1 MKYAKTIAR
10 LSNNTLALIASN
22 PEQSPLVAKMGKNAE
37 LFVAEVRQMFVQRS
51 TDTGIALEELTQ
63 VVAEV
68 NNPEEDKMD
77 LQTQIK
83 AIPALFPTGRVIP
96 TQDIRAVNRGR
107 VLNVLGDTIALGR
120 IIWSI
125 STKNQYGKVVY
136 NTAVGDESTLQAVY
150 YAIYNWFNNKAGEAF
165 SLVDTYLVAKNSG
178 KLGTVF
184 GEMDNRIDPLIEPFM
199 KARQFMAARFEERKG
214 NFDKSAGV
222 FAYVAG
228 STVKVTWNRENS
240 FGLNSN
246 SMVEFYKSLGFWDNQ
261 IPTAF
266 SFTFKHHHFT
276 AAGQH
281 TYGRVM
287 LTAPNGASFMYRPGV
302 GQELHGC
309 ALDVVSATGIN
320 LYQMTHA
327 MPFSFSL
334 FAANLVAEFD
344 IKTLEANVNA
354 FFNVSVTAKEVTRK
368 KDGKKFTVVEAN
380 AIPPAFAM
388 HEDARKAGFWGVTG
402 ASNIGVAG
410 VSNRLQTVKYWLENV
425 NGVPMSTESANK
437 LAARIDKLAKALVMS
452 IYGGE
457 VGNKYQFGQT
467 VCVTEWVKATEK
479 AKSALSTG
487 VYWCSMEDYRTVGAV
502 RMTSST
508 LEGGLKATDAPV
520 GLISKSLH
528 NDGMG
533 LVSFGS
539 IKAGWNGLNEMLGG
553 DAKSVEQV
561 VTFDMMGEDVTAKV
575 VVLPKLPS
583 LITNWFSIQMYKPA
597 DQDKLNADAA
607 ALLGRDVEKVL
618 IKSSLIEQD
627 DNFVNFILAYC
638 ADKKLYLAEALRR
651 LEEEGTIVRKPFTC
665 EVTPTEFDIMALS
678 HGKEK
683 AREYM
688 LNLIKSRLNEGK
700 EKQMAMAKTF
710 LTNQVDT
717 SLVYT
722 YAQVVEM
729 FYEATKPLCVDGRV
743 LSAGTTVSALC
754 GGAPNRAAL
763 VRFVDMLYGV
773 QGKACP
779 EDYIVIVDKV
789 GGEQSVVI
797 PTGKFFEGQTF
808 KSNANMGAIVA
819 SGFLDKL
826 RKYLKFGAEVLESA
840 ETMYGKKAVL
850 TEQMALQF
858 IDNVNNELES
868 ALFGKS
874 LGKLKASGNYFV
886 LGIAPWFTL
895 IDQVHL
901 PNLSRYAKGTEAK
914 AVGIKTPLW
923 TLEAH
928 AQFNVQDMRNYVV
941 ALGIFTEEEIEDFL
955 FLSECVCY
963 IHPMNALALQ
973 NDSDGDL
980 YRLTFHKGFTL
991 PKFSARVLKNTYAFK
1006 HFFQSY
1012 LIKEMAYAN
1021 KASEA
1026 KELVALEGG
1035 WDAVAEG
1042 SLQAYTGKKNVASYT
1057 SMFFRYMQA
1066 FQRQLETNHDLYVFK
1081 ADLLATWIQ
1090 VFAMN
1095 TIKHTAGSVSIANK
1109 FYGYPE
1115 YPENATDDQKK
1126 AIDAKYRKE
1135 AIAMLVE
1142 TLTATGKDDAYHLS
1156 ADFTVADRG
1165 LEAIAGELYD
1175 EVRIVMAAGYCDAAL
1190 LLTRDRSPKDCGEK
1204 SVLGTFDSLEI
1215 KGPSLLNE
1223 MLAYY
1228 M

>member
-1 MKYAKTIAR
+1 MKTTTNQA
-10 LSNNTLALIASN
+10 
-22 PEQSPLVAKMGKNAE
+22 V
-37 LFVAEVRQMFVQRS
+37 LFVAAHKVAKDLIGDTNRQCFS
-51 TDTGIALEELTQ
+51 FALRQ
-63 VVAEV
+63 VHAWAR
-68 NNPEEDKMD
+68 
-77 LQTQIK
+77 K
-83 AIPALFPTGRVIP
+83 APVKPTFPTGRVIP

-107 VLNVLGDTIALGR
+107 VLNVLGDTVALGR
-120 IIWSI
+120 ILWAI
-125 STKNQYGKVVY
+125 STKNAHGKVVY
-136 NTAVGDESTLQAVY
+136 NTAVGDESTLQVVY
-150 YAIYNWFNNKAGEAF
+150 NAIYNWYTKKAGEAF
-165 SLVDTYLVAKNSG
+165 GLVDTYLLAKNSG

-184 GEMDNRIDPLIEPFM
+184 GEMDNRIDPLIGPFM
-199 KARQFMAARFEERKG
+199 KAREFMGVRLSERKG
-214 NFDKSAGV
+214 NFDKAAGM

-228 STVKVTWNRENS
+228 STVKVTWTRENN
-240 FGLNSN
+240 FGLNNN
-246 SMVEFYKSLGFWDNQ
+246 SMVGFYKSLGFWDTQ
-261 IPTAF
+261 IPATF

-276 AAGQH
+276 ALGQH

-287 LTAPNGASFMYRPGV
+287 MTAPNGATYMYRPGV

-309 ALDVVSATGIN
+309 ALNVVSAVGPALYSMTG
-320 LYQMTHA
+320 A
-327 MPFSFSL
+327 MPFSHAL

-388 HEDARKAGFWGVTG
+388 HADARKAGFWGVTG

-410 VSNRLQTVKYWLENV
+410 VSNRLQTVKYWLENS
-425 NGVPMSTESANK
+425 NGVPMSIESANK
-437 LAARIDKLAKALVMS
+437 LAARIDKLVKALIMS
-452 IYGGE
+452 IYGDE
-457 VGNKYQFGQT
+457 VGNQYQFGQT
-467 VCVTEWVKATEK
+467 VCVTEWVKASEK

-502 RMTSST
+502 RITSST

-528 NDGMG
+528 AEGMG

-575 VVLPKLPS
+575 VVLPKLDA
-583 LITNWFSIQMYKPA
+583 LITNWYSIQMFKPA
-597 DQDKLNADAA
+597 DQDKLNADTA

-618 IKSSLIEQD
+618 TKSSLIEQD
-627 DNFVNFILAYC
+627 DNFVNFVLAYC
-638 ADKKLYLAEALRR
+638 ADKGLYLAEALRR
-651 LEEEGTIVRKPFTC
+651 LEAEKTIVRKAFTC

-688 LNLIKSRLNEGK
+688 YNLIKSRLNEGK
-700 EKQMAMAKTF
+700 GKQMAMAKTF
-710 LTNQVDT
+710 LTNQVET

-722 YAQVVEM
+722 YEQVVEM
-729 FYEATKPLCVDGRV
+729 FYEATKPLCVDGRA

-754 GGAPNRAAL
+754 GGAPSRAAL

-773 QGKACP
+773 QGEACL

-826 RKYLKFGAEVLESA
+826 RKYLKFGAEVMESS
-840 ETMYGKKAVL
+840 ETMYSKKAVL
-850 TEQMALQF
+850 TEEMASQF
-858 IDNVNNELES
+858 ISNVNNELES

-874 LGKLKASGNYFV
+874 LGKLKANGNYFL

-901 PNLSRYAKGTEAK
+901 PNLARYAKGTDAK

-928 AQFNVQDMRNYVV
+928 AQFNVQDMRSYVV

-991 PKFSARVLKNTYAFK
+991 PAFTGRVLKNTYAFK

-1012 LIKEMAYAN
+1012 LVKEMAYAN
-1021 KASEA
+1021 TEGTA
-1026 KELVALEGG
+1026 KELEALEGG
-1035 WDAVAEG
+1035 WEAVAEG

-1057 SMFFRYMQA
+1057 SMFFRYMQT
-1066 FQRQLETNHDLYVFK
+1066 FQGQLETNQELYVFK
-1081 ADLLATWIQ
+1081 ADLIATWIQ

-1095 TIKHTAGSVSIANK
+1095 TIKHKAGSVSVADK

-1115 YPENATDDQKK
+1115 YPENASDEQKK
-1126 AIDAKYRKE
+1126 AINAKYRKE

-1142 TLTATGKDDAYHLS
+1142 TLTAAGKDDVYRLS
-1156 ADFTVADRG
+1156 ADFTIAGMG
-1165 LEAIAGELYD
+1165 LEAIAEELYA
-1175 EVRIVMAAGYCDAAL
+1175 EVRVVMSAGYCDAAV
-1190 LLTRDRSPKDCGEK
+1190 LLTRDRSQKDCGKK
-1204 SVLGTFDSLEI
+1204 SVLGTFHDLKS